1 MRSTPA
7 SRPSSVARPRRL
19 MHWPISTES
28 WAADPS
34 FPQSPPAGRPAGG
47 QPTRVADDIDRVRG
61 MKPTRAITPWLFLGP
76 ALLVF
81 GFAVLLP
88 MVLTIGYSFTKWN
101 GFGAMTFV
109 GLDNYIAAATD
120 PILRDSFVHVSL
132 YIAATLVLEVL
143 VGLVL
148 AGIVSALVGRLWF

>member
-1 MRSTPA
+1 
-7 SRPSSVARPRRL
+7 
-19 MHWPISTES
+19 
-28 WAADPS
+28 
-34 FPQSPPAGRPAGG
+34 
-47 QPTRVADDIDRVRG
+47 
-61 MKPTRAITPWLFLGP
+61 MKPTRASTPWLFLAP

-88 MVLTIGYSFTKWN
+88 MVFTIGYSFTEWN
-101 GFGAMTFV
+101 GFGAMSFV

-120 PILRDSFVHVSL
+120 PILRDSFLHVSL

-148 AGIVSALVGRLWF
+148 AGIVWALAGRLWFRVSIFAPVMVPLVVVAGLWSFVYVHGFGVRNGET